1 MGCFLFFVFKSFGL
15 GRAFFLFFSV
25 LIFLFFPQSSAA
37 NIICTNWR
45 SEKKKKKKLKPQQ
58 PKKNQKNQNRPKTRQ
73 PNSSEV
79 HSYLLAG
86 NQMRSQGQKRGHSGA
101 TGTPHT
107 QETRT
112 RSATQPEAP
121 HCSTQCEELT
131 TRRDTTHFIH
141 LYFPL
146 FWYLLRT
153 EHL

>member
-1 MGCFLFFVFKSFGL
+1 MGFVSFFKSFGL
-15 GRAFFLFFSV
+15 GRAFFFFSV
-25 LIFLFFPQSSAA
+25 LIFLFFLQSTAA

-45 SEKKKKKKLKPQQ
+45 SETKKKKLKPQQ
-58 PKKNQKNQNRPKTRQ
+58 KKKSKNQNRPKTRQ

-86 NQMRSQGQKRGHSGA
+86 NRACSQGQKLGRSGA
-101 TGTPHT
+101 TGTLHN

-112 RSATQPEAP
+112 WSATQPEAP
-121 HCSTQCEELT
+121 HCSTQCEEVT

-146 FWYLLRT
+146 F
-153 EHL
+153 